1 MAGGDGQLCLSG
13 ALFLAPIVVAPSLTF
28 GEGFVGGLSLVDFQG
43 ATGQDSVLNLQG
55 HGSGG
60 GLYISFFH
68 DV

>member
-13 ALFLAPIVVAPSLTF
+13 ALFLAPIVAAPSFAF
-28 GEGFVGGLSLVDFQG
+28 GEGSVGGYVPVDGYG